1 MTRRILLP
9 AVAAFLAGLGLAG
22 EGDGDAT
29 ATDIRALVGRQK
41 KLYGD
46 LAKIEQ
52 AVKDIVEIR
61 EMRAS
66 GEFVLN
72 DEEKKLEKQSRQD
85 FHIFME
91 RYRNDTLR
99 ALATLDRLLGKEQYV
114 DPIRRKFGKA
124 FDDPVAVDW
133 NEVAL
138 DEIVSE
144 LVESYGVKM
153 FVRGEIDS
161 RKTMSLQG
169 EISLKA
175 ILLQIEN
182 VFDARLV
189 ERSGELWFVGVENAS
204 KPASEDDE
212 E

>member
-1 MTRRILLP
+1 VTRRIVLL
-9 AVAAFLAGLGLAG
+9 AVAAFLAGRGLAG
-22 EGDGDAT
+22 DGDGT
-29 ATDIRALVGRQK
+29 AAEIRALVVRQK

-52 AVKDIVEIR
+52 AAKDIVEIR

-66 GEFVLN
+66 GEFTLN
-72 DEEKKLEKQSRQD
+72 DEEKKLERTARAD

-99 ALATLDRLLGKEQYV
+99 ALAVLDRLLGKEQYV
-114 DPIRRKFGKA
+114 DPLRRKFGKA
-124 FDDPVAVDW
+124 FDEPVAVRW

-144 LVESYGVKM
+144 LVAAYGVKM
-153 FVRGEIDS
+153 FVRGEIDY
-161 RKTMSLQG
+161 RKTMSLEG

-189 ERSGELWFVGVENAS
+189 ERDGELWFVGIENAS
-204 KPASEDDE
+204 KPAAEDE